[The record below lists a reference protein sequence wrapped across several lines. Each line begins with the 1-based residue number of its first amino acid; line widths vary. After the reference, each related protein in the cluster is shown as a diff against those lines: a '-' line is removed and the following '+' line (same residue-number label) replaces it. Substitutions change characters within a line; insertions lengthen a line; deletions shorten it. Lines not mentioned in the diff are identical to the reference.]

1 MKIIF
6 LCGSLEPG
14 RDGVGDYTRQLASE
28 LILNGHQAG
37 IVAINDQ
44 HITDKFEGVQNLGSV
59 SLRVLRLPSHIPA
72 LHRFKQAR
80 LWIDNF
86 DPEWLSLQFVP
97 FAFHPKGLPFQMGK
111 LLTTLT
117 GDRRWHIM
125 VHELWVGMN
134 KESSLKFFWWGVFQR
149 QLIKALFNKVMPAMG
164 QLYVGWTSPGEWIN
178 YSIEV
183 KKTGL
188 YKIATMYTSNGNGAI
203 SFDIDNKPATGALMI
218 PSTHNDADTVAWRQW
233 HHWNRVDSLTSI
245 YISKGKHVLTLHI
258 VQQGQMNF
266 DYFEFKL

>member
-1 MKIIF
+1 MKRIF
-6 LCGSLEPG
+6 TAFICLCFCACVANHIPSSYHGTSFKKQAIPG
-14 RDGVGDYTRQLASE
+14 KVECEFYDHGGEAIAWHDSD
-28 LILNGHQAG
+28 
-37 IVAINDQ
+37 AINNGSGKLNPANGTYLNEFR
-44 HITDKFEGVQNLGSV
+44 IKEGVDISYTKENNV
-59 SLRVLRLPSHIPA
+59 
-72 LHRFKQAR
+72 
-80 LWIDNF
+80 DNN
-86 DPEWLSLQFVP
+86 P
-97 FAFHPKGLPFQMGK
+97 
-111 LLTTLT
+111 
-117 GDRRWHIM
+117 
-125 VHELWVGMN
+125 
-134 KESSLKFFWWGVFQR
+134 
-149 QLIKALFNKVMPAMG
+149 FNKVMPVMG
-164 QLYVGWTSPGEWIN
+164 QLYVGWTNPGEWIN